1 MDSNASKKGFLHKFF
16 KLGFKNEK
24 MSLSVKELLLQTLL
38 STINLAQQSFDFALD
53 TQFLASTI
61 GSKIVLLDSYIET
74 ISSNRQT
81 DRVLSKSQPKIIVYS
96 SSIALLLASKTKVN
110 SKIIAEKLVDLLI
123 LQGDD
128 LDSQANLNLFLEV
141 NKSGLINLY
150 LDQTSIA
157 IWLEKSLALLN
168 TKTAITA
175 QDNSFLPELAEV
187 AETGFNLFPAQYI
200 HARCCNLLSLAE
212 REKLFIFNESAD
224 SISWLDENCNL
235 WIDGESELI
244 LLRQLFFITDS
255 FIDEHKKWHKLALDF
270 SQAIAI
276 FLAECRFLGEIRQQ
290 TPQKAIARL
299 GLIALSQYWLQRIL
313 VEKLHVT
320 APTSL

>member
-1 MDSNASKKGFLHKFF
+1 M
-16 KLGFKNEK
+16 
-24 MSLSVKELLLQTLL
+24 
-38 STINLAQQSFDFALD
+38 
-53 TQFLASTI
+53 
-61 GSKIVLLDSYIET
+61 
-74 ISSNRQT
+74 
-81 DRVLSKSQPKIIVYS
+81 
-96 SSIALLLASKTKVN
+96 
-110 SKIIAEKLVDLLI
+110 
-123 LQGDD
+123 
-128 LDSQANLNLFLEV
+128 
-141 NKSGLINLY
+141 
-150 LDQTSIA
+150 
-157 IWLEKSLALLN
+157 
-168 TKTAITA
+168 
-175 QDNSFLPELAEV
+175 
-187 AETGFNLFPAQYI
+187 
-200 HARCCNLLSLAE
+200 AE